1 MPIPLCALILADSP
15 TDVELI
21 LCELGKAGFEADWKR
36 VETESDYLACLD
48 PTFDIVLSD
57 YTLLQF
63 NGIRALQ
70 LMQERGLDIP
80 FIVVSGAISEEVA
93 VDCMKLGAAD
103 YVVKDRLARLGRAVA
118 YGLEQK
124 RLRDQA
130 RQAEEKLRESE
141 RRFRALIENGWDAIS
156 LISADGTVSYTSLA
170 TTRILGY
177 TASEFVGRNAV
188 GLLHPEDLKDVTE
201 YLIRPL
207 RKRGANAHAQFR
219 CKHKDGSWCWLEGAG
234 TNLLAEP
241 SVRAIVLNCR
251 DITERKQSEDQLRY
265 VSMHDTLTNLYNRAY
280 FEEEMAQLERSRQF
294 PVSVVMMDMDR
305 LKEVNDSLGHAAGDD
320 LLRQAAAI
328 LRATFRTEDVIARIG
343 GDEFAV
349 LLPRTDTA
357 AMQQV
362 VERLRKNLAD
372 YNHAHRGRS
381 LSLSLGAAT
390 ADKGSLLMDA
400 LRQADQRMYSDK
412 GKGNGDVRDASA
424 PLPRIARQAA
434 NTIPAKVYH
443 GYAVARAD
451 S

>member
-141 RRFRALIENGWDAIS
+141 RRFRA
-156 LISADGTVSYTSLA
+156 
-170 TTRILGY
+170 R
-177 TASEFVGRNAV
+177 AV
-188 GLLHPEDLKDVTE
+188 QFYVT
-201 YLIRPL
+201 P
-207 RKRGANAHAQFR
+207 
-219 CKHKDGSWCWLEGAG
+219 
-234 TNLLAEP
+234 T
-241 SVRAIVLNCR
+241 
-251 DITERKQSEDQLRY
+251 
-265 VSMHDTLTNLYNRAY
+265 
-280 FEEEMAQLERSRQF
+280 
-294 PVSVVMMDMDR
+294 
-305 LKEVNDSLGHAAGDD
+305 
-320 LLRQAAAI
+320 
-328 LRATFRTEDVIARIG
+328 
-343 GDEFAV
+343 
-349 LLPRTDTA
+349 
-357 AMQQV
+357 
-362 VERLRKNLAD
+362 
-372 YNHAHRGRS
+372 
-381 LSLSLGAAT
+381 
-390 ADKGSLLMDA
+390 
-400 LRQADQRMYSDK
+400 
-412 GKGNGDVRDASA
+412 
-424 PLPRIARQAA
+424 
-434 NTIPAKVYH
+434 
-443 GYAVARAD
+443 
-451 S
+451 